1 MGTKHPTSIVG
12 PSHVD
17 LDMAK
22 ILSFLEENKQLKV
35 QVERLKDTLITLN
48 KEYKKQMENPSS
60 VK

>member
-1 MGTKHPTSIVG
+1 
-12 PSHVD
+12 
-17 LDMAK
+17 MAK